1 MSNSI
6 FPINIHISFYLIFAL
21 LFGYR
26 ATSYSQDPCADAD
39 RNLITYFGT
48 NISDNAS
55 TINRIGDYGYIVG
68 GYRLI
73 GGVQRM
79 VITRL
84 DLCGEIV
91 WDHAYNTSQMGICT
105 GIELIDDVIH
115 ISGYKDWKTLLLKL
129 NLDGTVISAKTFGTV
144 STYPRNTVISNDNNF
159 LTVGVSSASGG
170 LGAADNYLVKSSFDG
185 TTLWSKRFGRGADD
199 FGHNLM
205 EDVDGDVITIGYT
218 RGYEGGT
225 RKGFVSKFD
234 ESGNLLWNK
243 EYAVGTGQT
252 YFNYCTIIDGFY
264 YFSGQSNF
272 ATSGSD
278 DILIIKTDPD
288 GNLIWSKFLGTSGL
302 DQGLSITEKDGE
314 LIGYAK
320 AWSPTKDQEMVIYR
334 MDTDG
339 NFLDYASFGT
349 SSKDEIAF
357 NASHNFRQE
366 EDGMYGFFL
375 PNTGVIGS
383 QENAFFRFSSIDSI
397 CDPSDVVLA
406 VLSPTVIVTTVPL
419 TVLSPSWN
427 ASTVTYPIGAITH
440 ESGIIC
446 AEFPEPDT
454 CEVITNFEFIAAGV
468 SSTDGATG
476 DCFLNSIAFND
487 LSTVE
492 GDTIS
497 EWLWDFGDGGTSTEQ
512 NPDHTFSEAG
522 TYTISLLVTTS
533 EGCSDEFTMEIIMT
547 DFVEY
552 EYVIEEP
559 TCFGLSDGTI
569 TINVEG
575 EIEDLIFTITNEGGE
590 TLNVDNSNVAE
601 GLDTGWYFLN
611 VSDGSPCNLTDSIF
625 LDQPDFLTPEYI
637 FNEPTCYGFSDGS
650 ITINVVGVFDTLI
663 FTITNTD
670 GEVLNIGNSNTAN
683 GLGSGWY
690 FMNVNDGTPCSKSD
704 SVFIDQ
710 PGILDA
716 LIATQDA
723 LCYGDENGLAWVTEV
738 INYEG
743 SFDAISYYWAP
754 NPAGIEGLGADS
766 TWALG
771 DGTYVL
777 TINDENG
784 CSATIDFT
792 INQPDSLFLVEF
804 GSEPASCRLYGY
816 QNGNGVVYGAAAG
829 GTPDYD
835 YSWINLETGA
845 EINNTTWG
853 GLNPG
858 NYEFHV
864 VDNNGCSLMAS
875 IFLDSLNP
883 IAAFTIISDQL
894 NADYKG
900 TANVEAFFE
909 NNSLNFSND
918 GDPFAD
924 TTFFW
929 NLNTPEGNWII
940 THDYFEIVDTVYG
953 PRSQSYEVEV
963 CLVAMNKNGCT
974 DTACKI
980 ITIFSPYEFEPV
992 NIFSPNGDGIN
1003 DIFTFQYLSS
1013 SIKTF
1018 NCVIVDRWGVVM
1030 ITLDDINAGWNGI
1043 NKNGNVC
1050 TDGTYFYVYE
1060 ATSDDGNNYRGQGTV
1075 QLVGH

>member
-21 LFGYR
+21 LVGYR
-26 ATSYSQDPCADAD
+26 TTSYCQDPCADAD

-48 NISDNAS
+48 TLSDNAS
-55 TINRIGDYGYIVG
+55 TINRIGDYGYVVG
-68 GYRLI
+68 GYRLV

-79 VITRL
+79 FITRL
-84 DLCGEIV
+84 DLCGEVV
-91 WDHAYNTSQMGICT
+91 WHNVYNTGQLGICT
-105 GIELIDDVIH
+105 GIELIDDVIY
-115 ISGYKDWKTLLLKL
+115 ISGYKDWKTLMLKL
-129 NLDGTVISAKTFGTV
+129 NLDGSVISAKTFGTND
-144 STYPRNTVISNDNNF
+144 TYPRNTVISNDGNF
-159 LTVGVSSASGG
+159 LTVGASNASGG
-170 LGAADNYLVKSSFDG
+170 FGATDNYLVKSSFDG
-185 TTLWSKRFGRGADD
+185 TTIWAKRFGRGAED

-205 EDVDGDVITIGYT
+205 EDEAGNIITIGYT
-218 RGYEGGT
+218 RGYEGAT
-225 RKGFVSKFD
+225 RKGFVAKFD
-234 ESGNLLWNK
+234 VLGNLLWNK
-243 EYAVGTGQT
+243 EYVVGTGQT
-252 YFNYCTIIDGFY
+252 YLNYCTMIDDFY
-264 YFSGQSNF
+264 YFSGYSN
-272 ATSGSD
+272 ASSSGSD
-278 DILIIKTDPD
+278 DILIVKTDLD
-288 GNLIWSKFLGTSGL
+288 GNLIWSKYLGTSGL
-302 DQGLSITEKDGE
+302 DQGVSITHKDGD

-320 AWSPTKDQEMVIYR
+320 VWSPTYNQEMVIYR

-339 NFLDYASFGT
+339 NLIEYNSFGT
-349 SSKDEIAF
+349 SSKDDIAF
-357 NASHNFRQE
+357 NASDNFRVE

-375 PNTGVIGS
+375 PNTGIIGG

-397 CDPSDVVLA
+397 CEPSDVVLT

-419 TVLSPSWN
+419 TVLSPVWN
-427 ASTVTYPIGAITH
+427 ASTVTYPIGVVTF

-446 AEFPEPDT
+446 AEFPESDT
-454 CEVITNFEFIAAGV
+454 CEVITNFEFISAGV
-468 SSTDGATG
+468 SSSDGATG

-492 GDTIS
+492 SDTIS

-533 EGCSDEFTMEIIMT
+533 EGCSNEFTMEIIMT

-552 EYVIEEP
+552 EYLIEEP
-559 TCFGLSDGTI
+559 SCFGLSDGTI

-575 EIEDLIFTITNEGGE
+575 EIEDLIFTITNEDGE
-590 TLNVDNSNVAE
+590 TLNIDNSNIAE
-601 GLDTGWYFLN
+601 GLETGWYFLN
-611 VSDGSPCNLTDSIF
+611 VSDGSPCNLTDSVF
-625 LDQPDFLTPEYI
+625 VDQPDFLAPEYI

-650 ITINVVGVFDTLI
+650 ITINVAGVFDTLI
-663 FTITNTD
+663 FTITNTL

-683 GLGSGWY
+683 GLVSGWY

-716 LIATQDA
+716 TIVTQDA

-743 SFDAISYYWAP
+743 SFDSISYYWAP

-766 TWALG
+766 TWAMG
-771 DGTYVL
+771 AGTYVL

-835 YSWINLETGA
+835 YTWINLETGA

-864 VDNNGCSLMAS
+864 VDNNGCSLTAS

-883 IAAFTIISDQL
+883 IAAFTIVSDQL

-929 NLNTPEGNWII
+929 NLNTPGGNWII
-940 THDYFEIVDTVYG
+940 THDYFEIMDTVYG
-953 PRSQSYEVEV
+953 PRSQSYEIEV

-1003 DIFTFQYLSS
+1003 DFFTFQYLSS

-1030 ITLDDINAGWNGI
+1030 ITLDDINDGWNGI

>member
-1 MSNSI
+1 MAIRSIQTINRMS
-6 FPINIHISFYLIFAL
+6 FFLMLIF
-21 LFGYR
+21 LFGYQIN
-26 ATSYSQDPCADAD
+26 SFSQDPCADAD

-48 NISDNAS
+48 TLDDHAVAV
-55 TINRIGDYGYIVG
+55 NRIGEYGYVVG
-68 GYRLI
+68 GFRLV
-73 GGVQRM
+73 GGVHRIF
-79 VITRL
+79 VTRL
-84 DLCGEIV
+84 DLCGAVIWNKV
-91 WDHAYNTSQMGICT
+91 YNTSQLGICT

-115 ISGYKDWKTLLLKL
+115 ITGYKDWKNLLLKL
-129 NLDGTVISAKTFGTV
+129 DLDGNVISAKTFGNYN
-144 STYPRNTVISNDNNF
+144 TYPRNFVISDDGNF
-159 LTVGVSSASGG
+159 LTVGCSNASGG
-170 LGAADNYLVKSSFDG
+170 AGGTDSYLTKSSFDG
-185 TTLWSKRFGRGADD
+185 TTLWTKRFGRNMNDFAQQLMQDEDGNIIAIGNTRDYPGAS
-199 FGHNLM
+199 
-205 EDVDGDVITIGYT
+205 
-218 RGYEGGT
+218 R
-225 RKGFVSKFD
+225 RGFVSKFD
-234 ESGNLLWNK
+234 EFGNILWTK
-243 EYAVGTGQT
+243 EYRIGTGAT
-252 YFNYCTIIDGFY
+252 FLTYCTRLDDFY
-264 YFSGQSNF
+264 YFTGSSNE
-272 ATSGSD
+272 ATSGLD
-278 DILIIKTDPD
+278 DGLIIKTDLD
-288 GNLIWSKFLGTSGL
+288 GNLIWSKYLGTSGL
-302 DQGLSITEKDGE
+302 DQLCGITHKDGL
-314 LIGYAK
+314 LIGYGMARSLTNGIE
-320 AWSPTKDQEMVIYR
+320 AIIYNL
-334 MDTDG
+334 DTEG
-339 NFLDYASFGT
+339 NLLDYKSFGT
-349 SSKDEIAF
+349 FGDDITELSTS
-357 NASHNFRQE
+357 NFRLE
-366 EDGMYGFFL
+366 EDGMYGIFL
-375 PNTGVIGS
+375 PKSGEIGG
-383 QENAFFRFSSIDSI
+383 QDNAFFRFSSIDSI
-397 CDPSDVVLA
+397 CEPSDVVLT
-406 VLSPTVIVTTVPL
+406 VLSPTVVVTSVTNSVL
-419 TVLSPSWN
+419 TPTWN
-427 ASTVTYPIGAITH
+427 ASTVTYSIGVVTY

-446 AEFPEPDT
+446 ADFPESDT

-468 SSTDGATG
+468 SSSDGAAG

-487 LSTVE
+487 LSSVE
-492 GDTIS
+492 SDTIS

-512 NPDHTFSEAG
+512 NPDHTYSEAG

-533 EGCSDEFTMEIIMT
+533 EGCSNEFTMEIIMT

-575 EIEDLIFTITNEGGE
+575 EIEDLIFTITNEDGE
-590 TLNVDNSNVAE
+590 TLNIDNSNIAE
-601 GLDTGWYFLN
+601 GLETGWYFLN
-611 VSDGSPCNLTDSIF
+611 VSDGSPCNLTDSVF
-625 LDQPDFLTPEYI
+625 LDQPDFLVPEYI

-650 ITINVVGVFDTLI
+650 ITINVAGVFDTLI

-683 GLGSGWY
+683 GLVSGWY
-690 FMNVNDGTPCSKSD
+690 FMNVNDGTPCSKID

-716 LIATQDA
+716 TIATQDA

-766 TWALG
+766 TWAMG
-771 DGTYVL
+771 AGTYVL

-816 QNGNGVVYGAAAG
+816 QNGNGVVYGAATG

-835 YSWINLETGA
+835 YTWINLETGA

-864 VDNNGCSLMAS
+864 VDNNGCSLTAS

-894 NADYKG
+894 NADYYG

-940 THDYFEIVDTVYG
+940 THDYFEIMDTVYG